1 MNLLI
6 SRHDKIGDFILSL
19 PMIKIAKEQL
29 INTKI
34 IVLVSKV
41 NYEFAQ
47 SLDFVDDVILYDN
60 TIFTLAKK
68 IKEKNIDV
76 SISAFT
82 DTKLAIA
89 LLFAGV
95 KKRYSPATKL
105 AQIFS
110 NYRIEQRRSQVKMK
124 EFEYNIELLKA
135 FEPNIKSSFK
145 KPLLVFTEQE
155 KQEQLNLFKKQF
167 HITKDFRYIVFHP
180 GFGGSSDG
188 NLTLDD
194 YIKLAK
200 SISDKADIK
209 IVFTFGPDDAKGKEY
224 IIKHIDFDAILFDST
239 LLLNDFCKLL
249 SNFEIFVSTSTGP
262 MHLAGA
268 VNIKTI
274 SFFGDTLF
282 ASDKRWATISE
293 EKKQNNF
300 MIPEHYT
307 KELYHKIEMKLNS
320 TIEGHKCHK

>member
-6 SRHDKIGDFILSL
+6 SRHDKIGDFVLSL
-19 PMIKIAKEQL
+19 PMIKIAKQQL
-29 INTKI
+29 RNTRI

-47 SLDFVDDVILYDN
+47 SLEFIDDVILYEDS
-60 TIFTLAKK
+60 IFLLAKK

-95 KKRYSPATKL
+95 KKRYAPATKL
-105 AQIFS
+105 AQIFA
-110 NYRIEQRRSQVKMK
+110 NYRVIQRRSEVKMK
-124 EFEYNIELLKA
+124 EFEYNIELLQA
-135 FEPNIKSSFK
+135 FDSNIQNSFH
-145 KPLLVFTEQE
+145 KPLLEFDASERL
-155 KQEQLNLFKKQF
+155 EQLELFKTQYK
-167 HITKDFRYIVFHP
+167 IKENFRYVVFHP

-200 SISDKADIK
+200 SISTRDDIK
-209 IVFTFGPDDAKGKEY
+209 IVFTFGPDDGKSKDY
-224 IIKHIDFDAILFDST
+224 IQQNIDFDAVLFDST
-239 LLLNDFCKLL
+239 ISLYSFCKLL
-249 SNFEIFVSTSTGP
+249 SNFEVFISTSTGP

-274 SFFGDTLF
+274 SFFGDSLF
-282 ASDKRWATISE
+282 ASDKRWGTISD
-293 EKKQNNF
+293 EKNQNNF
-300 MIPEHYT
+300 MIAENYT
-307 KELYHKIEMKLNS
+307 QDLYRKIEANLMHIVKGS
-320 TIEGHKCHK
+320 